1 MKKVLCTLIILSFVF
16 NQFCINVAPL
26 AAQERKKIAVFPF
39 EDTNKEAKDVGYG
52 SALSNM
58 MLTAF
63 ISGGK
68 FDVIERAQIKK
79 VTEEL
84 SLGISGAVDQSTAK
98 QLGKLLGVDF
108 MIFGSVSK
116 FGDLVEVDLRMVSP
130 ETGMAIKAVSESSRG
145 QESIRLMV
153 NRLTRQLE
161 GEKVPPKPKTDKQI
175 VQKAVE
181 QKTVPKKKKKSK
193 LWLWILI
200 GVAVA
205 GGAAAAAAAGGGEEK
220 SGPDTGSITV
230 TW

>member
-1 MKKVLCTLIILSFVF
+1 MDAV
-16 NQFCINVAPL
+16 
-26 AAQERKKIAVFPF
+26 KIKAV
-39 EDTNKEAKDVGYG
+39 VG
-52 SALSNM
+52 LF
-58 MLTAF
+58 L
-63 ISGGK
+63 
-68 FDVIERAQIKK
+68 FDRR
-79 VTEEL
+79 EEL

-130 ETGMAIKAVSESSRG
+130 ESGLAIKAVNESSRG

-153 NRLTRQLE
+153 NRLARQLE
-161 GEKVPPKPKTDKQI
+161 GEKVPPKPKTERQT

-181 QKTVPKKKKKSK
+181 QKTVPEKKKKSK

-205 GGAAAAAAAGGGEEK
+205 GGGAAAAAAAGGGEEEK
-220 SGPDTGSITV
+220 TGSITV